1 MQQHLLVLWLPQLQV
16 LMINK
21 LFSTITF
28 NVYKLVKG
36 RIAWKNSKSKFGSK
50 PWAIH
55 LNLFNYIIILV
66 LQIASNLVK
75 G

>member
-1 MQQHLLVLWLPQLQV
+1 
-16 LMINK
+16 MINK

-28 NVYKLVKG
+28 NVKGLVKE
-36 RIAWKNSKSKFGSK
+36 RIAWKNKTSKFGSK

-55 LNLFNYIIILV
+55 LNLFNYHNFSP
-66 LQIASNLVK
+66 QIASNLVK

>member
-1 MQQHLLVLWLPQLQV
+1 
-16 LMINK
+16 MINK

-28 NVYKLVKG
+28 NVKGLMMG
-36 RIAWKNSKSKFGSK
+36 RIAWKNTKSKFGFK
-50 PWAIH
+50 PWATH
-55 LNLFNYIIILV
+55 FNLFNYIIICV